1 MTGTFAD
8 SIENRFDP
16 STPAPADP
24 LLASDLVTEIEFLAA
39 RAVSIGTARANS
51 MLAPLDLKVR
61 SYSVLALA
69 CAAEAPSQRELAD
82 FLCLV
87 PSQIVAI
94 VDALEQRGLVERIG
108 DRNDRRSKAI
118 RATAA
123 GKKLYKNASKAVR
136 EAEAISLEGLTADE
150 YDQLRS
156 LLRRIA
162 FAPAG

>member
-1 MTGTFAD
+1 MAGTFAD
-8 SIENRFDP
+8 SIENGFDP
-16 STPAPADP
+16 STPAPAGP
-24 LLASDLVTEIEFLAA
+24 LLASELVTEVEFLAA

-69 CAAEAPSQRELAD
+69 CTAEAPSQRELAD

-118 RATAA
+118 RATAS
-123 GKKLYKNASKAVR
+123 GKRLYKNASMAVR
-136 EAEAISLEGLTADE
+136 EAEAISLEALTVDE
-150 YDQLRS
+150 YDQLRG

>member
-1 MTGTFAD
+1 MAGTFAD
-8 SIENRFDP
+8 SIENGFDP

-24 LLASDLVTEIEFLAA
+24 LLASELVTEVEFLAA

-69 CAAEAPSQRELAD
+69 CTAEAPSQRELAD

-108 DRNDRRSKAI
+108 DRNDRRSKVI
-118 RATAA
+118 RATAS
-123 GKKLYKNASKAVR
+123 GKKLYENASKAVR
-136 EAEAISLEGLTADE
+136 EAEAISLEALTVEE
-150 YDQLRS
+150 YDQLRG

-162 FAPAG
+162 FAPAA

>member
-1 MTGTFAD
+1 MTGIFAD
-8 SIENRFDP
+8 TSENRSDF

-24 LLASDLVTEIEFLAA
+24 LLASELVTEIEFLAA

-69 CAAEAPSQRELAD
+69 CTSEAPSQRELAD

-108 DRNDRRSKAI
+108 DRNDRRAKAI
-118 RATAA
+118 RATAS

-136 EAEAISLEGLTADE
+136 EAEAISLEALTVDE
-150 YDQLRS
+150 YDQLRG
-156 LLRRIA
+156 LLLRIA